1 MAVQIFMKASD
12 IKGGSKDSKHDAWID
27 IASLHAGVRQD
38 VSNDVL
44 KSTEGA
50 GRPEFS
56 RIKVRKK
63 SDISS
68 PYLYVACAEGKRIPE
83 IVIEVCDSSGE
94 KEVLVKYICKNCLIT
109 DAHLNTEAQGDAGD
123 AGKAQDPFEEV
134 AFGFSWVHYSVKGGA
149 DSKYNLEKNQ
159 PE

>member
-1 MAVQIFMKASD
+1 MAVQIFMKVSD
-12 IKGGSKDSKHDAWID
+12 IKGGSEDSNHDAWID
-27 IASLHAGVRQD
+27 ITSLHAGVRQD

-44 KSTEGA
+44 KRTIGA
-50 GRPEFS
+50 GKPEFS
-56 RIKVRKK
+56 RIKVQKK

-94 KEVLVKYICKNCLIT
+94 KEVLVKYTCKNCLIT
-109 DAHLNTEAQGDAGD
+109 DVHLNTAVHSDAGD
-123 AGKAQDPFEEV
+123 VGNANDPSEEV
-134 AFGFSWVHYSVKGGA
+134 SFGFSWVHYWVKGGA
-149 DSKYNLEKNQ
+149 DSKYDLNKNQ